1 MNSLKNCLEVDILMT
16 VELVEVE
23 PKRYVLKILGLPC
36 PYPVLYTVKTLDKI
50 PHGETLE
57 VIFDNQPSCETIKEA
72 VVRRGSQVLN
82 LERLEEALWKITIKK

>member
-1 MNSLKNCLEVDILMT
+1 MT

-50 PHGETLE
+50 QHGEILE
-57 VIFDNQPSCETIKEA
+57 VVFDNQPSCETIREA